1 MRRKDAA
8 ISREE
13 IRQSFDGPW
22 GERFGPILSVQQ
34 FAELLGASPH
44 TIRDWHRAGRFGSA
58 ARKVG
63 KHIRIFRDRAIA
75 ELFKEQD
82 R

>member
-22 GERFGPILSVQQ
+22 GERFGPILSVPQ
-34 FAELLGASPH
+34 FAELFGESPH
-44 TIRDWHRAGRFGSA
+44 TVRDWFRQGRFGAA
-58 ARKVG
+58 ARKIG
-63 KHIRIFRDRAIA
+63 KHIRIFRDRAIV
-75 ELFKEQD
+75 ELFKENG
-82 R
+82 

>member
-8 ISREE
+8 ISLDEV
-13 IRQSFDGPW
+13 RQAYSGAW
-22 GERFGPILSVQQ
+22 GDRYPPILSVQQ

-63 KHIRIFRDRAIA
+63 KHIRIFRDRAIV

-82 R
+82 